1 MAKGGERM
9 RKTERFT
16 LFLIVGSCLFLLIGT
31 GQAQEPK
38 KARKTI
44 PNPAEGVGFGFN
56 LSRAPIDIVS
66 DTVEGNQKENTV
78 SFKGNVIAK
87 QEDITIQTDLM
98 TVFYDPATKKVKEI
112 IATGNVRVVQLD
124 RRATSK
130 RATFYQNEN
139 RVVLDG
145 DVVIREGDNVLRGE
159 RVTYYIDEE
168 RSVVEGA
175 KGSRVTTT
183 ISPVKKE
190 DSGTG
195 QGEMQLWNQE
205 LRVK

>member
-1 MAKGGERM
+1 MPVAKGGKGM
-9 RKTERFT
+9 RITRNIS
-16 LFLIVGSCLFLLIGT
+16 LLMIIGYSLFLLIGV
-31 GQAQEPK
+31 GQAQESK
-38 KARKTI
+38 KTGKTTGK
-44 PNPAEGVGFGFN
+44 PGEGVGFGFN
-56 LSRAPIDIVS
+56 LSRAPIDIAS
-66 DTVEGNQKENTV
+66 DTVEGNQKQNTV

-98 TVFYDPATKKVKEI
+98 VVSYDPESKKLKEI
-112 IATGNVRVVQLD
+112 IAHGNVRVVQAD

-130 RATFYQNEN
+130 KATFHQNEN
-139 RVVLDG
+139 KVVLDG

-183 ISPVKKE
+183 ISPAKKE
-190 DSGTG
+190 
-195 QGEMQLWNQE
+195 
-205 LRVK
+205 

>member
-1 MAKGGERM
+1 M
-9 RKTERFT
+9 RKTRRIS
-16 LFLIVGSCLFLLIGT
+16 LLMIIGYSLFLLIGVGQGQET
-31 GQAQEPK
+31 GKTGK
-38 KARKTI
+38 KEGKVS
-44 PNPAEGVGFGFN
+44 EGVGFGFN
-56 LSRAPIDIVS
+56 LSRAPIDIAS
-66 DTVEGNQKENTV
+66 DTVEGNQKQNTV

-98 TVFYDPATKKVKEI
+98 VVFYDPETKSLKQI
-112 IATGNVRVVQLD
+112 IANGNVRVVQSD

-130 RATFYQNEN
+130 KATFYQNESKM
-139 RVVLDG
+139 VLDG

-183 ISPVKKE
+183 ISPTKKE
-190 DSGTG
+190 
-195 QGEMQLWNQE
+195 
-205 LRVK
+205 

>member
-1 MAKGGERM
+1 M
-9 RKTERFT
+9 RKNRSMSLHIIIGCF
-16 LFLIVGSCLFLLIGT
+16 LFLLISVAEG
-31 GQAQEPK
+31 QEPK
-38 KARKTI
+38 KTGKTGGKL
-44 PNPAEGVGFGFN
+44 AEGAGFGFN
-56 LSRAPIDIVS
+56 LSRAPIDIAS
-66 DTVEGNQKENTV
+66 DSVEGNQKQNTV

-98 TVFYDPATKKVKEI
+98 VVFYDPETKKLKEI
-112 IATGNVRVVQLD
+112 IANGNVRVVQSD

-130 RATFYQNEN
+130 KATFHQNEN
-139 RVVLDG
+139 KVVLEG

-183 ISPVKKE
+183 ISPAKKE
-190 DSGTG
+190 
-195 QGEMQLWNQE
+195 
-205 LRVK
+205 

>member
-1 MAKGGERM
+1 MAKGGKGM
-9 RKTERFT
+9 RKTRKIS
-16 LFLIVGSCLFLLIGT
+16 FLVIIGYSLFLLIGV
-31 GQAQEPK
+31 GQGQEPK
-38 KARKTI
+38 KSGKTGGR
-44 PNPAEGVGFGFN
+44 PAEAPGFGFN
-56 LSRAPIDIVS
+56 LSRAPIDIAS
-66 DTVEGNQKENTV
+66 DTVEGNQKQNTV

-98 TVFYDPATKKVKEI
+98 VVSYDPETKKLKEI
-112 IATGNVRVVQLD
+112 TANGNVRVVQSD

-130 RATFYQNEN
+130 KATFYQNEN
-139 RVVLDG
+139 KVVLDG

-183 ISPVKKE
+183 ISPAKKE
-190 DSGTG
+190 
-195 QGEMQLWNQE
+195 
-205 LRVK
+205 

>member
-1 MAKGGERM
+1 M
-9 RKTERFT
+9 RITRNIS
-16 LFLIVGSCLFLLIGT
+16 LLMIIGYSLFLLIGV
-31 GQAQEPK
+31 GQGQEPK
-38 KARKTI
+38 KSGKTTGK
-44 PNPAEGVGFGFN
+44 PGEGVGFGFN
-56 LSRAPIDIVS
+56 LSRAPIDIAS
-66 DTVEGNQKENTV
+66 DTVEGNQKQNTV

-98 TVFYDPATKKVKEI
+98 VVSYDPETKKLKEI
-112 IATGNVRVVQLD
+112 IAHGNVRVVQSD

-130 RATFYQNEN
+130 KATFHQNEN
-139 RVVLDG
+139 KVVLDG

-183 ISPVKKE
+183 ISPAKKE
-190 DSGTG
+190 
-195 QGEMQLWNQE
+195 
-205 LRVK
+205 